1 MLRKNLLPKAKTRAV
16 LPIGKNHRNKEVRK
30 APIQAG
36 FPAPLPETGPNL
48 KAAVHPI
55 EANLQAQAAK
65 AAAVPTEANLQ
76 AQAAKK
82 AAVPTKVSHQVPA
95 AAAVRVT
102 GLRLTSPP
110 RAANQ
115 HGVQAL
121 PNVHPEQKNDKKVRE
136 ERKK

>member
-36 FPAPLPETGPNL
+36 FPAPLPEAGA
-48 KAAVHPI
+48 KVHPI

-65 AAAVPTEANLQ
+65 KAAVPTKANLQ

-95 AAAVRVT
+95 VAAVKVT
-102 GLRLTSPP
+102 ALPLTAPP

-121 PNVHPEQKNDKKVRE
+121 PKVHPEQKNDKKVRE